1 MIFASEAVCLI
12 EIRTQARFRIS
23 RSRGND
29 AKRLMSEA
37 AAGETLDRVMYPNPD
52 RSSANED

>member
-1 MIFASEAVCLI
+1 MIFAFEAVCLI
-12 EIRTQARFRIS
+12 EIKTQARFRIS

-37 AAGETLDRVMYPNPD
+37 VAGETLESDVP
-52 RSSANED
+52 